1 METVKSLMVSE
12 KVKAVKAMEYLARQI
27 NDEEIFEE
35 WLLDGVADGDIDY
48 GDLDVKDEDPEALD
62 YYLEEDNFR
71 DVLRVFLR
79 VMSRARK
86 SGGLWCGGVGSR

>member
-1 METVKSLMVSE
+1 METVKSLMVLE
-12 KVKAVKAMEYLARQI
+12 KVKAIKAMEYLARQI
-27 NDEEIFEE
+27 NDEEIFEV

-48 GDLDVKDEDPEALD
+48 GDLDVKCEDPEALD
-62 YYLEEDNFR
+62 YYLEDDNFR

-86 SGGLWCGGVGSR
+86 SGGLWCGGVVSK

>member
-62 YYLEEDNFR
+62 YYLEDDNFR

-86 SGGLWCGGVGSR
+86 SGGLWCGGVVSR

>member
-1 METVKSLMVSE
+1 METVKSLMVLE
-12 KVKAVKAMEYLARQI
+12 KVKAIKAMEYLARQI

-48 GDLDVKDEDPEALD
+48 GDLDVKSEDPEALD
-62 YYLEEDNFR
+62 YYLEDDNFR

-86 SGGLWCGGVGSR
+86 SGGLWCGGVVSK